1 MPYGWVL
8 PIEKVAE
15 NPQLVAREWFTPYQ
29 IASHKPLST
38 GAPYH
43 FSDTPWELKDYKLMG
58 DDQDEILKE
67 IGWES

>member
-1 MPYGWVL
+1 MNQRVL
-8 PIEKVAE
+8 IRQPRLI
-15 NPQLVAREWFTPYQ
+15 QPYQ